1 MAGNTFFFLEKAQFP
16 LSLEITENVIQTS
29 IECFFWFLFF
39 GHNLNVALYIVLLKF
54 LPIQSSSQGE
64 RNFCYG

>member
-39 GHNLNVALYIVLLKF
+39 GHNLNVALYIVLL
-54 LPIQSSSQGE
+54 
-64 RNFCYG
+64 